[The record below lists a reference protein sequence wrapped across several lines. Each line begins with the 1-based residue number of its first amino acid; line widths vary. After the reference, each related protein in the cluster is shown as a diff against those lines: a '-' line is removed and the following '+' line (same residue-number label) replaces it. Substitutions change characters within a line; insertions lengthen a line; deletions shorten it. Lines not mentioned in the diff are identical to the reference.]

1 MSRQLPIE
9 DTEPWYRQFWPW
21 FIIALPTTVV
31 IAAFATLYIANR
43 HSDDMVVDEYYKEGL
58 AINQRLAKQE
68 TALALNINAELE
80 FSDADVTARVA
91 GENRAT
97 ALRLLLSHPMEADRD
112 LEIIL
117 SRVSA
122 GEYRGQLPYPI
133 GQRWHWSLIRD
144 GDPAWRLDGTLSLD

>member
-1 MSRQLPIE
+1 MNRPLPIE

-21 FIIALPTTVV
+21 FIIALPATVV
-31 IAAFATLYIANR
+31 VAAFVTLYIANR

-68 TALALNINAELE
+68 TARALNISADLR
-80 FSDADVTARVA
+80 FSDAGVTAVVE
-91 GENRAT
+91 GEAT
-97 ALRLLLSHPMEADRD
+97 ATSLRLVLSHPMEADQD

-117 SRVSA
+117 SRFSR

-133 GQRWHWSLIRD
+133 SQRWHWSLIRD
-144 GDPAWRLDGTLSLD
+144 SEPTWRLDGTLSLD